1 MNNTEI
7 SDRFLFCLLSDKN
20 TKRKQKNDQ
29 GEFSKSSKIIEIN
42 ITVANLHRVGRDIS
56 LVVQPPIVGVV
67 PLVATITP
75 VVEIIVVRVWRPLVV
90 PVPSGS
96 G

>member
-20 TKRKQKNDQ
+20 AKRKQKNDQ
-29 GEFSKSSKIIEIN
+29 GESSKSSKIIEIN
-42 ITVANLHRVGRDIS
+42 ITVANLHRAGRAIS

-67 PLVATITP
+67 SLVTTITP
-75 VVEIIVVRVWRPLVV
+75 VVEIIVIRVW
-90 PVPSGS
+90 
-96 G
+96 